1 MADALGVTASI
12 IALLQLSG
20 VVIGYLKDLKDASKD
35 CQNILLEIGN
45 TRCLLQVLND
55 LITGSHTQPSY
66 LAAARSLA
74 VLHGPLDQFRSA
86 LERLSEKIITPANG
100 FAKAAKVLTWSLKKD
115 EVKELLSTI
124 ERLKSLFSLALQNDH
139 LSLSRSIEADVVE
152 VKRAVL
158 LQEQQSRDAKDSD
171 ILRWLTPSKPE
182 ETHLRIRESRLP
194 GTGQWLLEN
203 PEFMAWRDREEVSS
217 VLWCHGI
224 PGAGKTVISSL
235 VIDHLNDKFARQ
247 NVSTVFFYCDFGDPQ
262 SQSAANIVASLLKQS
277 ALLKSSAMGSV
288 TRLYEKHANAGT
300 YPHISELEAGFLS
313 SSQDF
318 QRIFLVIDALDECDA
333 DISRES
339 ILKVLKIFKMSSLRI
354 FVTSRPHPDDIRR
367 LFQDSPEVTIEAS
380 GEDIERYVRA
390 TIEASGKAARIMSS
404 DLKEEAIRK
413 IRDNAQ
419 GMYVTGHGRNL
430 YHLC

>member
-1 MADALGVTASI
+1 MADVLGVTASI

-20 VVIGYLKDLKDASKD
+20 VVIGYLKDVKDASKD
-35 CQNILLEIGN
+35 CQTILLEIGS

-55 LITGSHTQPSY
+55 LLTGSHTQPSY

-74 VLHGPLDQFRSA
+74 VPHGPLDQFRSA
-86 LERLSEKIITPANG
+86 LERLSGKIITPANG

-139 LSLSRSIEADVVE
+139 LSLSRSIESDVVE

-158 LQEQQSRDAKDSD
+158 LREQQLRDAKDSD

-203 PEFMAWRDREEVSS
+203 PEFMAWRDQEDVSN

-235 VIDHLNDKFARQ
+235 VIDHLNDKFAGQ
-247 NVSTVFFYCDFGDPQ
+247 DPT
-262 SQSAANIVASLLKQS
+262 L
-277 ALLKSSAMGSV
+277 
-288 TRLYEKHANAGT
+288 
-300 YPHISELEAGFLS
+300 
-313 SSQDF
+313 
-318 QRIFLVIDALDECDA
+318 
-333 DISRES
+333 
-339 ILKVLKIFKMSSLRI
+339 
-354 FVTSRPHPDDIRR
+354 
-367 LFQDSPEVTIEAS
+367 
-380 GEDIERYVRA
+380 
-390 TIEASGKAARIMSS
+390 
-404 DLKEEAIRK
+404 
-413 IRDNAQ
+413 
-419 GMYVTGHGRNL
+419 
-430 YHLC
+430 